1 MGIIDDPM
9 DTTYSVQFPL
19 HPTCPQPSGFSGIT
33 LLLNIS
39 SGQTALNVV
48 EKAGDLNQNLTF
60 TVINYYGLFYHI
72 RSINTAAQAG
82 ACMWCVKYSPTLD
95 SSVPGYPLT
104 VALNDF
110 TIPVDNGMLILEY
123 TTECS
128 TAQKSL
134 SRGIITEEVWLGS
147 RRARMSWRQ
156 EEYSVLR
163 IAVGVV
169 VGLIVVGAVTIAW
182 HYCCTAGHGKQS

>member
-1 MGIIDDPM
+1 MKI
-9 DTTYSVQFPL
+9 TYNVSFPL
-19 HPTCPQPSGFSGIT
+19 HPTCRQPAASGFSGIT
-33 LLLNIS
+33 LPLNIS

-48 EKAGDLNQNLTF
+48 EKAADLNRDLTF
-60 TVINYYGLFYHI
+60 TVINYYGVAYYI
-72 RSINTAAQAG
+72 RSINTATQAG
-82 ACMWCVKYSPTLD
+82 ACKWCVKYSPTVD
-95 SSVPGYPLT
+95 GSVPGYALT
-104 VALNDF
+104 VPLNDF
-110 TIPVDNGMLILEY
+110 TIPVDKGMLILEY

-128 TAQKSL
+128 TAQESL
-134 SRGIITEEVWLGS
+134 SRGIITEEVS